1 MNEQERDR
9 EVELQILRGLDPEVR
24 FGRILDDETDDDYE
38 GFDYEGFD
46 DEDL

>member
-9 EVELQILRGLDPEVR
+9 EVELAILRSLDTEVR
-24 FGRILDDETDDDYE
+24 FGRILDDETDDGYE
-38 GFDYEGFD
+38 DFD

>member
-9 EVELQILRGLDPEVR
+9 EVELAILRGLDPEVR
-24 FGRILDDETDDDYE
+24 FGRVADDETDDDYE
-38 GFDYEGFD
+38 DFD

>member
-9 EVELQILRGLDPEVR
+9 EVELAILRNLDTEVR

-38 GFDYEGFD
+38 DFD